1 MMMTIRKTG
10 MRMAMVAL
18 CGGVLCTLPVM
29 AQDAA
34 PAPAPAQDGAMGGRG
49 GGMQARQMDMMTK
62 KLNLTSDQQTQIKAI
77 NQDSMK
83 QMMALRNDTSMSQD
97 DKRSKM
103 MDIRK
108 TSNDK
113 IRGILTDEQKPK
125 FDEMQAQMR
134 ERMKERRQGGDASP
148 Q

>member
-18 CGGVLCTLPVM
+18 CGGVLCALPVM

-34 PAPAPAQDGAMGGRG
+34 PAPAVQDSSNGGRG
-49 GGMQARQMDMMTK
+49 GKMQERQMEMMTK

-77 NQDSMK
+77 NEDSMK

-103 MDIRK
+103 MDLRK
-108 TSNDK
+108 ASNDK
-113 IRGILTDEQKPK
+113 IRGVLTDEQKPK

-134 ERMKERRQGGDASP
+134 ERMKERRGGGDASP

>member
-1 MMMTIRKTG
+1 MTIRKTA

-34 PAPAPAQDGAMGGRG
+34 PAPAPAQDGGNGGGRG
-49 GGMQARQMDMMTK
+49 GRMQERQMEMMTK

-83 QMMALRNDTSMSQD
+83 QMMALRDDTSMSQD

-108 TSNDK
+108 SSNDK

>member
-1 MMMTIRKTG
+1 

-34 PAPAPAQDGAMGGRG
+34 PAPAPAQDGGNGGGRG
-49 GGMQARQMDMMTK
+49 GRMQERQMEMMTK

-83 QMMALRNDTSMSQD
+83 QMMALRDDTSMSQD

-108 TSNDK
+108 SSNDK